1 MPSPQL
7 YLASRSPRRAQ
18 LLDQLGIDFEIIPA
32 SVDEIRSSGESPVQF
47 AERLALDKARAG
59 LQALPAGRP
68 RPVLGADTIVVA
80 GDSVMGKPAD
90 RAHAIEM
97 LMTLS
102 GRYHEV
108 ITAVALASG
117 REAVVSQSSRVRFR
131 ALTLQ
136 ECEAYWDTGEPCD
149 KAGSY
154 AIQGLAAMFVTRLEG
169 SYSGVM
175 GLPLYE
181 TAELLWRF
189 DITIL

>member
-18 LLDQLGIDFEIIPA
+18 LLDQLGVDFEVVSA
-32 SVDEIRSSGESPVQF
+32 DVAEIRANDETPVQF

-59 LQALPAGRP
+59 LQAMPADRP
-68 RPVLGADTIVVA
+68 RPVLGADTVVVA
-80 GDSVMGKPAD
+80 GDNVMGKPAD
-90 RAHAIEM
+90 RAQAIDM

-102 GRYHEV
+102 GRHHEV
-108 ITAVALASG
+108 ITAVALADG
-117 REAVVSQSSRVRFR
+117 REAVVSQTSRVTFR
-131 ALTLQ
+131 TLTVQ

-154 AIQGLAAMFVTRLEG
+154 AIQGLAAVFIIRLEG

-181 TAELLWRF
+181 TAALLRQF
-189 DITIL
+189 DIRVI

>member
-32 SVDEIRSSGESPVQF
+32 SVDEIRSSDESPVQF

-59 LQALPAGRP
+59 LQAVPAGRP
-68 RPVLGADTIVVA
+68 CPVMGADTIVVA

-102 GRYHEV
+102 GRHHEV
-108 ITAVALASG
+108 ITAVALASE
-117 REAVVSQSSRVRFR
+117 REAVVSQSSRVTFR

-181 TAELLWRF
+181 TVELLRQF

>member
-32 SVDEIRSSGESPVQF
+32 SVDEIRSSDESPVQF

-59 LQALPAGRP
+59 LQVVPAGRS

-102 GRYHEV
+102 GRHHEV
-108 ITAVALASG
+108 ITAVALASE
-117 REAVVSQSSRVRFR
+117 REAVVSQSSRVTFR

-136 ECEAYWDTGEPCD
+136 ECEAYWDTGEPRD

-154 AIQGLAAMFVTRLEG
+154 AIQGLTN
-169 SYSGVM
+169 S
-175 GLPLYE
+175 
-181 TAELLWRF
+181 
-189 DITIL
+189 

>member
-59 LQALPAGRP
+59 LRAVPAGRP

-102 GRYHEV
+102 GRHHEV
-108 ITAVALASG
+108 ITAVALASE

-181 TAELLWRF
+181 TVELLRQF